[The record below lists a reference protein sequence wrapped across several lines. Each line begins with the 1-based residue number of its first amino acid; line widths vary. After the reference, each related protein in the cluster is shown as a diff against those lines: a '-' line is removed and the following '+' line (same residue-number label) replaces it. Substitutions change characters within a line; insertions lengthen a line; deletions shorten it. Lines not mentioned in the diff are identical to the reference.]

1 MRINMKFLVKEN
13 ASYLVEQFRKVK
25 VLSVLSDTEL
35 RTIVSQMRGFEFK
48 AGTRIVNQGELANL
62 FFIVH
67 KGMVEVSVKKWFFGE
82 KQVALLDSGDFF
94 GESALVSNSK
104 RNATVIA
111 KTDTSCFVLLKPSF
125 KFMLQENPLFLQ
137 ESPRSLYPPRPTP
150 STCKHKAHCR
160 SF

>member
-67 KGMVEVSVKKWFFGE
+67 KGMVEVSVKKFFFRE
-82 KQVALLDSGDFF
+82 KQVAILESGDFF

-125 KFMLQENPLFLQ
+125 KFMLQENPLFRQNMKAVYARRKLQ
-137 ESPRSLYPPRPTP
+137 L
-150 STCKHKAHCR
+150 KNA
-160 SF
+160 